1 MVHSYPVAQ
10 EAGEGLAEPAGKTEP
25 AYRLAD
31 EVPLGPACYLGAGE
45 RLGSLDRRLLSEMDG
60 INRAQPFGYELGQG
74 VMDESPGIAVV
85 ERHGTLGRGHDG
97 GRAPGAPLEIGD
109 ETGDVPQRGRHQ
121 HELGAAHLDERHL
134 PGPPAVGVGIKME
147 LVHDDLVDGGGLTKT
162 QGDVG
167 QDLGRA
173 ADHRRPGV
181 DGGVAREHA
190 DVVHPE
196 LGAKLEE
203 LLRHQSLDGG
213 GVPRSFGAGQ
223 GGQMGTQGDE
233 ALA

>member
-1 MVHSYPVAQ
+1 
-10 EAGEGLAEPAGKTEP
+10 
-25 AYRLAD
+25 
-31 EVPLGPACYLGAGE
+31 
-45 RLGSLDRRLLSEMDG
+45 
-60 INRAQPFGYELGQG
+60 
-74 VMDESPGIAVV
+74 
-85 ERHGTLGRGHDG
+85 
-97 GRAPGAPLEIGD
+97 
-109 ETGDVPQRGRHQ
+109 
-121 HELGAAHLDERHL
+121 
-134 PGPPAVGVGIKME
+134 ME